1 MALHPCSCGR
11 SRFPAESTLL
21 ANGDQLL
28 RRYAETCPDCG
39 QPREFLF
46 RLPDEPEP
54 RVPRG
59 QVWFGGDQPSELI
72 DAAQWLW
79 VAERYA
85 GLHAADP
92 RQMPPDELPRARAD
106 LAFAV
111 AAMDEAAKFLPPGD
125 GTVPDTAIW
134 SDRGRELYRREPFRF
149 RRAAIDAV
157 REAYRA
163 DLARL
168 GQP

>member
-1 MALHPCSCGR
+1 MTLTPCTCGQR
-11 SRFPAESTLL
+11 RFPLDSMLL
-21 ANGDQLL
+21 SNGDELL
-28 RRYAETCPDCG
+28 RRYAANCPDCG

-54 RVPRG
+54 RVARD

-72 DAAQWLW
+72 DAGQWMW

-85 GLHAADP
+85 GLHPADP
-92 RQMPPDELPRARAD
+92 RAMPPDELPRARAD

-111 AAMDEAAKFLPPGD
+111 AAMDEAAKFVPPGAD
-125 GTVPDTAIW
+125 AVPETAVW
-134 SDRGRELYRREPFRF
+134 SDRGREEYRREPFRF

-157 REAYRA
+157 RDAYRG